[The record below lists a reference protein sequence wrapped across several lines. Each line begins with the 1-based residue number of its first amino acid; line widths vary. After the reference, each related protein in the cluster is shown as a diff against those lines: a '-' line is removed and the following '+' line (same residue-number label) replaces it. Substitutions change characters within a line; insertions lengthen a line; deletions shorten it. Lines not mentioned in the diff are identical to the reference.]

1 MVTNGSDSW
10 QNRFIKN
17 QLSFNL
23 KKYIYLTSTWFF
35 IINHCQ
41 PVTNTMNTKKS
52 FLTNSW
58 TILNATYFALKMFF
72 DNDLLVI
79 PKTVHK
85 FGKYIPAL
93 HPNWNIIS
101 FFSWYAAIYNRRGRL
116 ILGGFKKTLVY
127 SEYHQFSEFEVTAGS
142 VTNEANITHRTS

>member
-52 FLTNSW
+52 FLTNLW
-58 TILNATYFALKMFF
+58 TILNATCFALKMFF

-116 ILGGFKKTLVY
+116 ILGGFKKCLTSKRHIFGIIILV
-127 SEYHQFSEFEVTAGS
+127 F
-142 VTNEANITHRTS
+142 

>member
-23 KKYIYLTSTWFF
+23 KKYILDLYLIFYHKSLSAC
-35 IINHCQ
+35 H
-41 PVTNTMNTKKS
+41 NTKNTKKY
-52 FLTNSW
+52 FLTNLW

-127 SEYHQFSEFEVTAGS
+127 SEYH
-142 VTNEANITHRTS
+142 